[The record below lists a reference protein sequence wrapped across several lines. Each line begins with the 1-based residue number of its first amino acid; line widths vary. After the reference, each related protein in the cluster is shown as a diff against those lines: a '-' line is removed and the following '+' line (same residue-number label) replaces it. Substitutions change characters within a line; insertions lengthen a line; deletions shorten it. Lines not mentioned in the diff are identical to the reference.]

1 LIDNSHAQELLPNN
15 EINNIAY
22 FDPLSFNNK
31 VIVGK
36 GFFMMKWN
44 VKKKNLFLVKKP
56 QMIPQSQTI
65 LWI

>member
-1 LIDNSHAQELLPNN
+1 LLPNN

-31 VIVGK
+31 VIMGK

-44 VKKKNLFLVKKP
+44 VKKKLIFGEDAIND
-56 QMIPQSQTI
+56 STI
-65 LWI
+65 TIHYLDMMYYV

>member
-31 VIVGK
+31 VIVGN

-44 VKKKNLFLVKKP
+44 VKKKNLSLVKMP

-65 LWI
+65 I